1 MPRRKWPGC
10 EIEDEPQPICWK
22 CCCCSNLN
30 GCIIIAT
37 LFGLAR
43 IVSAIH
49 IWRIFGDD
57 KLYSIKE
64 ALRDSIGNDYKGIM
78 AAYIFIAIEVYL
90 GLSFITDI
98 LLLIGSIKKI
108 LGLLVPW
115 MIFSGIGV
123 AMNIIGLFLLN
134 ASIFAIFSTLITLTL
149 IIWAIIVVA
158 AGMKE
163 IDRQRESDPQNNT
176 AMVELRPIQSLNLD
190 RPIRYDEVDTQR
202 EPRPVPLSGGVFVN
216 RYGMTHADS
225 DEDLI
230 LKHLM

>member
-22 CCCCSNLN
+22 CCCCSNLT
-30 GCIIIAT
+30 GCIIIAV
-37 LFGLAR
+37 LFALAR

-49 IWRIFGDD
+49 IWRIFGDG
-57 KLYSIKE
+57 KLYLIKE
-64 ALRDSIGNDYKGIM
+64 
-78 AAYIFIAIEVYL
+78 AYIFITIEVYL

-123 AMNIIGLFLLN
+123 AMSIIGLFLLN
-134 ASIFAIFSTLITLTL
+134 SSVFVIFSTLIALTLT
-149 IIWAIIVVA
+149 IWAMVVVNG
-158 AGMKE
+158 GMKE
-163 IDRQRESDPQNNT
+163 IDRQMESDPQNTVMMEPRRN
-176 AMVELRPIQSLNLD
+176 PNHNPDI
-190 RPIRYDEVDTQR
+190 VDTQKQ
-202 EPRPVPLSGGVFVN
+202 PSPSPVPFSGDVFVN

-230 LKHLM
+230 LKHLI

>member
-10 EIEDEPQPICWK
+10 EIEDKPQPICWK

-49 IWRIFGDD
+49 IWRIFGDG

-64 ALRDSIGNDYKGIM
+64 
-78 AAYIFIAIEVYL
+78 AYIFIAIEVYL

-149 IIWAIIVVA
+149 IISAMIVVA

-176 AMVELRPIQSLNLD
+176 AMVELRPIQSLNPD
-190 RPIRYDEVDTQR
+190 RPIRHDEVDTQR

>member
-10 EIEDEPQPICWK
+10 EIEDKPQPICWK

-49 IWRIFGDD
+49 IWRIFGDG

-64 ALRDSIGNDYKGIM
+64 
-78 AAYIFIAIEVYL
+78 AYIFIAIEVYL

-149 IIWAIIVVA
+149 IIWAMIVVA

-176 AMVELRPIQSLNLD
+176 AMVELRPIQSLNPD
-190 RPIRYDEVDTQR
+190 RPIRHDEVDTQR

-216 RYGMTHADS
+216 RYGMTHADR

-230 LKHLM
+230 LKKHLM

>member
-49 IWRIFGDD
+49 IWRIFGD
-57 KLYSIKE
+57 
-64 ALRDSIGNDYKGIM
+64 SIGNDYKHYKGIM
-78 AAYIFIAIEVYL
+78 VASIFIAIEVYL

-134 ASIFAIFSTLITLTL
+134 ASIFAIFSTLFTLTL

-176 AMVELRPIQSLNLD
+176 AMVELRPIQSLNPD
-190 RPIRYDEVDTQR
+190 RPIRHDEVDTQR